1 MKRKRLAAFAAAAAM
16 FAAMSL
22 PMTASAANGG
32 NYGAN
37 IGGTRTTSFNKYLVM
52 HNSAHVPGAAFDF
65 SITAG
70 EAVAETATT
79 SPVFAGV
86 GSPTFMP
93 DDETNT
99 GSKTPGRA
107 VFSNSNTTYPE
118 SDVTAT
124 EDKPAF
130 STPDDKTDEKYAKRM
145 MTISFPQQTP
155 FTQPGVYRYIITE
168 TGTAAGVTNDPVS
181 TRTLDVYVVD
191 DDSDPSKNLLK
202 IDGYVLYNGTVTA
215 APSKTDS
222 SAALGT
228 KSTGFTNT
236 YTARNLS
243 FGKEVTGN
251 QGSKDKYFKFTLN
264 ITDAAGAT
272 LNVKVSEMDTD
283 TTKTDSTKYTKA
295 EMDEAN
301 GADDEPDL
309 DGHNIKIDSTGE
321 VTKTYYLRDGQYVTI
336 EGLPQG
342 AKYTVSEDEE
352 DYTSSEGTD
361 KVAVAAVGTPG
372 EEGYVAA
379 KLYDDD
385 PSGTIGTSDVY
396 TGFTNNRQGDIP
408 TGILSTVKGSVIIIA
423 VGAVGV
429 IGAIVFLKKRKS
441 EEE

>member
-32 NYGAN
+32 SYGTN

-107 VFSNSNTTYPE
+107 VFSNNNTTYPE

-191 DDSDPSKNLLK
+191 DDSDPSKKLLK
-202 IDGYVLYNGTVTA
+202 IDGYVLYNGTVTS

-272 LNVKVSEMDTD
+272 LNVKVSEMDTQ

-295 EMDEAN
+295 EMDAAN

-309 DGHNIKIDSTGE
+309 DGHNIKIGESGE

-361 KVAVAAVGTPG
+361 KVAVAAVGTQG

-385 PSGTIGTSDVY
+385 PNGTIGTSDVY